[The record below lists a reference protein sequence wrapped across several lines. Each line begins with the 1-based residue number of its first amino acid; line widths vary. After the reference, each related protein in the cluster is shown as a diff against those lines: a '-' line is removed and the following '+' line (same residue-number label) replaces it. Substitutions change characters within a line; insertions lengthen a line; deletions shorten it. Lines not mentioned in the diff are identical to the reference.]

1 MTECR
6 YKIPTAPPGVPQTT
20 QVELIASI
28 QTKQLETANAF
39 LSRYNVE
46 GLAELFAPSF
56 TYELFPA
63 SLPAPE
69 GKFKR
74 NKEETLGLFKHAW
87 EEMFE
92 TMVYLPPMEGE
103 DAVVWHLKS
112 DGTMKNGK
120 KYNNEY
126 MITLRFS
133 GERIVYMK
141 EFVDTKYV
149 VDLFA
154 A

>member
-1 MTECR
+1 M
-6 YKIPTAPPGVPQTT
+6 
-20 QVELIASI
+20 ASI

-39 LSRYNVE
+39 LSRYNAHDVE
-46 GLAELFAPSF
+46 GLAELFAPGF

-92 TMVYLPPMEGE
+92 TMVYLPPMDVIQGE

>member
-1 MTECR
+1 M
-6 YKIPTAPPGVPQTT
+6 
-20 QVELIASI
+20 ASI
-28 QTKQLETANAF
+28 QTKQLEIANAF
-39 LSRYNVE
+39 LSRYNAHDVE
-46 GLAELFAPSF
+46 GLAELFAPEF
-56 TYELFPA
+56 TYELVPA

-74 NKEETLGLFKHAW
+74 NKDETLGLFKHAW

-92 TMVYLPPMEGE
+92 TMVYLPPMDVIQGE

-112 DGTMKNGK
+112 DGMMKNGK

-133 GERIVYMK
+133 GEKIVYMK

-149 VDLFA
+149 ADLFA